1 MTAEFSFPGFE
12 LHLRNRRLLANSGSA
27 VALGAR
33 AFDVLATL
41 VGRSGELVTKSEL
54 LDAVW
59 PGLVVEENN
68 LQVHIST
75 LRKVLGMQMIATVPG
90 RGYRFTGQVTQ
101 AGAEAPT
108 DPGRRPPSSV
118 STSAASPQ
126 PSVSSLPEPAKSQAV
141 EVAQALS
148 VQPLSPEP
156 TPLAAF
162 TSPQAM
168 QQMATLVDQAHRQAT
183 YSRAARAIAVLP
195 FVNQNDDPD
204 QEYFSDGLAE
214 DIIFKL
220 TRSRWLFVIARNS
233 SFVWRKSTESLA
245 GICRALDCSF
255 LVTGTVRRSGNT
267 LRISAELTDGLRNQT
282 LWAQRFEVPVDDL
295 FKIQDR
301 ITSSI
306 VSAVEPVYLRQQ
318 EQVTSQNLANNIQA
332 PNMQYWDYLMRA
344 RWHFWRASRKHID
357 SAQQLLVKA
366 LVVQPDD
373 ATALSLFSFTYMAR
387 VWAGWSD
394 NPKDEIIEANRLAL
408 RAIRSDD
415 SDANAHFT
423 LGTALSFTG
432 NLGQAIAELE
442 HALTL
447 YPQFAA
453 AAGELGRLLAFAGR
467 TDEAAEYILQ
477 AIDASPHDPHLSLW
491 VRSRAI
497 ACFVDEQYPQ
507 ALAYAQQATAKRAN
521 WFFNYYL
528 LAACYAA
535 NGDAEGAARALEQAK
550 PYGAY
555 TLQALRFGHP
565 FVNPKDLERFVGHL
579 TQAGWVS
586 T

>member
-1 MTAEFSFPGFE
+1 MSEVLIFPGFE
-12 LHLRNRRLLANSGSA
+12 LRLHERQLVSSNGA

-33 AFDVLATL
+33 AFDLLAVLAQQAGQL
-41 VGRSGELVTKSEL
+41 VSKSDL
-54 LDAVW
+54 MDAVW

-75 LRKVLGMQMIATVPG
+75 LRKLLGAQLIATVPG
-90 RGYRFTGQVTQ
+90 RGYRFTGHVS
-101 AGAEAPT
+101 APT
-108 DPGRRPPSSV
+108 AITTTAPA
-118 STSAASPQ
+118 AASA
-126 PSVSSLPEPAKSQAV
+126 PATA
-141 EVAQALS
+141 
-148 VQPLSPEP
+148 LSPEP
-156 TPLAAF
+156 VGLALNPTKPATTTQADLSSALAF
-162 TSPQAM
+162 TPPLLAPFASPGAVG
-168 QQMATLVDQAHRQAT
+168 ATAGTDS
-183 YSRAARAIAVLP
+183 YSRTSRSLAVLP
-195 FVNQNDDPD
+195 FVNLNDDPE

-233 SFVWRKSTESLA
+233 SFAMRKATGTSAQVCQE
-245 GICRALDCSF
+245 LDCKY

-267 LRISAELTDGLRNQT
+267 LRVSAELTDGPLNQS
-282 LWAQRFEVPVDDL
+282 LWAQRFDVPLDDL
-295 FKIQDR
+295 FKVQDS

-306 VSAVEPVYLRQQ
+306 VSAIEPVYLRQQ
-318 EQVTSQNLANNIQA
+318 EQITVQA
-332 PNMQYWDYLMRA
+332 STPDMAYWDYLMRA
-344 RWHFWRASRKHID
+344 RWHFWRASRKHIEA
-357 SAQQLLVKA
+357 AQQLLVKA
-366 LVVQPDD
+366 LVVQPNDPP
-373 ATALSLFSFTYMAR
+373 ALALFAFTYMSR
-387 VWAGWSD
+387 VWAGWAE
-394 NPKDEIIEANRLAL
+394 NPKEEITEANRLAL

-415 SDANAHFT
+415 TDAFAHFT

-442 HALTL
+442 HSLTL

-467 TDEAAEYILQ
+467 TEEAAEYVLQ
-477 AIDASPHDPHLSLW
+477 AMDASPQDPHLSLW

-507 ALAYAQQATAKRAN
+507 ALAFAQQATAKRAN

-535 NGDAEGAARALEQAK
+535 NGDLESAARAVEQAK
-550 PYGAY
+550 PFGPY

-565 FVNPKDLERFVGHL
+565 FVDPADLQRFVGYL
-579 TQAGWVS
+579 EQAGWVN
-586 T
+586 TP

>member
-1 MTAEFSFPGFE
+1 MSAQLSFSGFD
-12 LHLRNRRLLANSGSA
+12 LHLQDRQLTGPNGV

-33 AFDVLATL
+33 AFDILAALATQA
-41 VGRSGELVTKSEL
+41 GELVTKNQL

-75 LRKVLGMQMIATVPG
+75 LRKLLGTQLIATVPG
-90 RGYRFTGQVTQ
+90 RGYRFTGEVNR
-101 AGAEAPT
+101 ASALPAPCVPSAT
-108 DPGRRPPSSV
+108 APAAPQPLPVAQPPS
-118 STSAASPQ
+118 
-126 PSVSSLPEPAKSQAV
+126 
-141 EVAQALS
+141 
-148 VQPLSPEP
+148 
-156 TPLAAF
+156 
-162 TSPQAM
+162 
-168 QQMATLVDQAHRQAT
+168 
-183 YSRAARAIAVLP
+183 YSRAARSIAVLP
-195 FVNQNDDPD
+195 FTNLNDDPE

-233 SFVWRKSTESLA
+233 SFAWRKPTLNPAEL
-245 GICRALDCSF
+245 CRELGCNY
-255 LVTGTVRRSGNT
+255 LVTGTVRRSGST
-267 LRISAELTDGLRNQT
+267 LRVSAELTDGPRNQS
-282 LWAQRFEVPVDDL
+282 LWAQRFDTQLDDL
-295 FKIQDR
+295 FKLQDQ

-306 VSAVEPVYLRQQ
+306 VSAIEPVYLRQQ
-318 EQVTSQNLANNIQA
+318 EQLTAQLGT
-332 PNMQYWDYLMRA
+332 PNMQHWDYLMRA
-344 RWHFWRASRKHID
+344 RWHFWRTSRKHID

-366 LVVQPDD
+366 LVVQPEDPP
-373 ATALSLFSFTYMAR
+373 ALSLLAFTYMAR
-387 VWAGWSD
+387 VWAGWSE
-394 NPKDEIIEANRLAL
+394 NPKEEIIEATRLSL

-415 SDANAHFT
+415 SDAYAHFT

-432 NLGQAIAELE
+432 NLGQAIAEQE

-477 AIDASPHDPHLSLW
+477 ALDGSPHDPHLSLW

-507 ALAYAQQATAKRAN
+507 ALAFAQQATAKRAN

-535 NGDAEGAARALEQAK
+535 VGDMEAAGAAVEQAK
-550 PYGAY
+550 PYGPY
-555 TLQALRFGHP
+555 PLQALRFGHP
-565 FVNPKDLERFVGHL
+565 FVNPKDLERFVGYL
-579 TQAGWVS
+579 KQAGWTDS
-586 T
+586 PATPKTTSP

>member
-1 MTAEFSFPGFE
+1 MTAELSFAGFE
-12 LHLRNRRLLANSGSA
+12 LHLRNRRLLTSGGA
-27 VALGAR
+27 PVALGAR
-33 AFDVLATL
+33 AFDILATL

-75 LRKVLGMQMIATVPG
+75 LRKVLGMQLIATVPG
-90 RGYRFTGQVTQ
+90 RGYRFTGQVNSALTQ
-101 AGAEAPT
+101 EPAELQAVPHI
-108 DPGRRPPSSV
+108 
-118 STSAASPQ
+118 AASPVPESVAHQ
-126 PSVSSLPEPAKSQAV
+126 PLAA
-141 EVAQALS
+141 AQLTS
-148 VQPLSPEP
+148 VQPPSREP
-156 TPLAAF
+156 TPFAAF

-168 QQMATLVDQAHRQAT
+168 QQMATLVDQAPQQAT
-183 YSRAARAIAVLP
+183 YSRAARSIAVLP
-195 FVNQNDDPD
+195 FVNQNDDPE

-233 SFVWRKSTESLA
+233 SFAWRKSSEPLA

-255 LVTGTVRRSGNT
+255 LVTGTVRRAGNT
-267 LRISAELTDGLRNQT
+267 LRVSAELTDGLRNQT

-295 FKIQDR
+295 FKIQDQ

-318 EQVTSQNLANNIQA
+318 EQVTSQTTA

-344 RWHFWRASRKHID
+344 RWHFWRASRTHID

-507 ALAYAQQATAKRAN
+507 ALAFAQQATAKRAN

-535 NGDAEGAARALEQAK
+535 DGDTEGAARALEQAK
-550 PYGAY
+550 PYGSY
-555 TLQALRFGHP
+555 TMQALRFGHP
-565 FVNPKDLERFVGHL
+565 FVNPKDLERFVGYL
-579 TQAGWVS
+579 KQAGWVDGK
-586 T
+586 